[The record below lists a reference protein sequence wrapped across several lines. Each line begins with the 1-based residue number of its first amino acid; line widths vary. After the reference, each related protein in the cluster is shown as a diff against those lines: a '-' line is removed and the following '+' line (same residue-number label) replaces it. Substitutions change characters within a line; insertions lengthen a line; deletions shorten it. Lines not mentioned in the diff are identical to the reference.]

1 MVREEG
7 EEEEEEEGGRWKW
20 RTFLKEKERERAA
33 ETQLYSLLLPP
44 LSHASP
50 FSLIYYLLH
59 VICSFLQFYFSSF
72 CISPNYKTLI

>member
-20 RTFLKEKERERAA
+20 RTFLKEKKRERAA

-59 VICSFLQFYFSSF
+59 VICSLFLYFVF
-72 CISPNYKTLI
+72 LHFV